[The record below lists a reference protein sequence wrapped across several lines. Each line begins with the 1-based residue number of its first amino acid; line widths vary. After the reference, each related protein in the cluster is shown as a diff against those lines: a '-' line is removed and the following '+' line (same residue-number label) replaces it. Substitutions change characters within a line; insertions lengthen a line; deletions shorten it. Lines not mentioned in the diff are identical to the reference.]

1 MREVILLSSQAKIL
15 WQGRQN
21 ENRAFLENVGLELY
35 AEFKTA

>member
-15 WQGRQN
+15 LSPGDKMQIRISQKCW
-21 ENRAFLENVGLELY
+21 LEVY